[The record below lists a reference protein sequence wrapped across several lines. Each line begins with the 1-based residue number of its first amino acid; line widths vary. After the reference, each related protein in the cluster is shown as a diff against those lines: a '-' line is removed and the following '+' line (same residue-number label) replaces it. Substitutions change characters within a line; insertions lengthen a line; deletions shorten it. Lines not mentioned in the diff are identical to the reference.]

1 MSVGICVCLRHL
13 MQFFIESAPLGR
25 FDLVVAMSVCMYVV
39 CPLSMRVFSRPLIGP
54 YIRGLSSL
62 ALALP
67 SALPSAH
74 YHLRTTICALPS
86 AHYHLRTTI
95 CCSHFFFWKNK
106 FWKKNLYRSY
116 YPHRSRDSLSPVC
129 GIFQINHAT
138 SPKCYRSY
146 YPHRSRD
153 SLSPVCGIFFINFL
167 DQVVKLVGGGS
178 VINGAYPVQF
188 YQQSDIHRL
197 ISIE

>member
-1 MSVGICVCLRHL
+1 MSFCVLDD
-13 MQFFIESAPLGR
+13 FFRFSKNLGFWVFLVHPTVVSVLLSASVERCFVSRMRDFHRIGPLGR
-25 FDLVVAMSVCMYVV
+25 FDLVVAMSIYLSIYLFI

-95 CCSHFFFWKNK
+95 CFST
-106 FWKKNLYRSY
+106 R
-116 YPHRSRDSLSPVC
+116 
-129 GIFQINHAT
+129 
-138 SPKCYRSY
+138 
-146 YPHRSRD
+146 
-153 SLSPVCGIFFINFL
+153 
-167 DQVVKLVGGGS
+167 
-178 VINGAYPVQF
+178 
-188 YQQSDIHRL
+188 
-197 ISIE
+197 